1 MKTIQAYREPDRLQ
15 YGLEGDLAVVEMI
28 LDYDEKG
35 HDGGAIPGEKSP
47 ALPADS
53 GGLFGHAKPT
63 QSYPLVVVPV
73 LAVVVVAA
81 DFGVD
86 RGLSY

>member
-1 MKTIQAYREPDRLQ
+1 VEGEFYEALVVRL
-15 YGLEGDLAVVEMI
+15 GLPKKYE
-28 LDYDEKG
+28 
-35 HDGGAIPGEKSP
+35 GGALCGEKSP
-47 ALPADS
+47 ALLAGS

-63 QSYPLVVVPV
+63 QSYPLVVVVVVLTVVVVPV

-81 DFGVD
+81 DFGID